1 MKQNRSKTKTVV
13 RVIAFLLIV
22 ALVYGALTR
31 LLTINNATEQQYIR
45 SFYLE
50 PKNSLDVMIL
60 GASETFTDYCA
71 PLAWQHAGFTS
82 YPLAVSA
89 AQGTMY
95 PSMLREAAKRQSPT
109 VYVVEVNGFLYTEDE
124 RKELGKAAT
133 REWLDT
139 LPLSRNKVQAINEC
153 VQGKRLSYY
162 VPLLKYHDN
171 WRKRDLIRNSLSLQQ
186 QARDAGY
193 SYTKPF
199 LSISMFLTE
208 TDEIPVRQQS
218 LDDFNEQSLRTFC
231 ETARAQGIKNVLFAR
246 FPHRTVI
253 ENYDAVFA
261 ELEAVVHE
269 YGYDFVNFDTQM
281 DAIGLD
287 PLNDFANAE
296 HLNIFGAEKF
306 TPYLADYL
314 AQHYDLNT
322 AHSQAVTDEW
332 TRCAAFTQ
340 QMLPVCEDNTRRY
353 TSERLDEFSAVFADC
368 RWIKQN
374 AAPFETLEGG
384 CVFCCFTGRCCR
396 SRPRRGQ
403 FRRACRRPKIPPR
416 ETAGSRA
423 GRCGRRGRR
432 CAARPCRCAA
442 RRCTRRGSPRR
453 SRRRSLPGAAPAW
466 TRGRC
471 ARTRRRNIPPGWRG
485 RAPCRSWPSRAAR
498 S

>member
-1 MKQNRSKTKTVV
+1 
-13 RVIAFLLIV
+13 V
-22 ALVYGALTR
+22 A
-31 LLTINNATEQQYIR
+31 
-45 SFYLE
+45 
-50 PKNSLDVMIL
+50 
-60 GASETFTDYCA
+60 
-71 PLAWQHAGFTS
+71 
-82 YPLAVSA
+82 
-89 AQGTMY
+89 
-95 PSMLREAAKRQSPT
+95 
-109 VYVVEVNGFLYTEDE
+109 
-124 RKELGKAAT
+124 
-133 REWLDT
+133 
-139 LPLSRNKVQAINEC
+139 LPLSHNKVQAINEC
-153 VQGKRLSYY
+153 VQSKRLSYY

-231 ETARAQGIKNVLFAR
+231 ETAKARGIKNVLFAR

-269 YGYDFVNFDTQM
+269 YGYDFANFDTQM

-353 TSERLDEFSAVFADC
+353 TCEKLDEFSPAFADC
-368 RWIKQN
+368 R
-374 AAPFETLEGG
+374 
-384 CVFCCFTGRCCR
+384 
-396 SRPRRGQ
+396 
-403 FRRACRRPKIPPR
+403 
-416 ETAGSRA
+416 
-423 GRCGRRGRR
+423 
-432 CAARPCRCAA
+432 
-442 RRCTRRGSPRR
+442 
-453 SRRRSLPGAAPAW
+453 
-466 TRGRC
+466 
-471 ARTRRRNIPPGWRG
+471 
-485 RAPCRSWPSRAAR
+485 
-498 S
+498 

>member
-1 MKQNRSKTKTVV
+1 MNQNRSKTKTVV
-13 RVIAFLLIV
+13 RVIAFLLV
-22 ALVYGALTR
+22 AALVYGALTR

-89 AQGTMY
+89 AQGTLY
-95 PSMLREAAKRQSPT
+95 ASMLRESAKRQNPS
-109 VYVVEVNGFLYTEDE
+109 VYVVEVNGFLYTEAE
-124 RKELGKAAT
+124 RDELGTAAT

-139 LPLSRNKVQAINEC
+139 LRLSRNKVQAIDEC
-153 VQGKRLSYY
+153 VQGDRLSYY

-171 WRKRDLIRNSLSLQQ
+171 WRKPDLIRNSLSLQQ

-218 LDDFNEQSLRTFC
+218 LDDFNEQSLRNFC
-231 ETARAQGIKNVLFAR
+231 ETAKAQGIKNVLFAR

-269 YGYDFVNFDTQM
+269 YGYDFANFYTQM

-353 TSERLDEFSAVFADC
+353 TCENLNEFSSVFADC
-368 RWIKQN
+368 R
-374 AAPFETLEGG
+374 
-384 CVFCCFTGRCCR
+384 
-396 SRPRRGQ
+396 
-403 FRRACRRPKIPPR
+403 
-416 ETAGSRA
+416 
-423 GRCGRRGRR
+423 
-432 CAARPCRCAA
+432 
-442 RRCTRRGSPRR
+442 
-453 SRRRSLPGAAPAW
+453 
-466 TRGRC
+466 
-471 ARTRRRNIPPGWRG
+471 
-485 RAPCRSWPSRAAR
+485 
-498 S
+498 

>member
-1 MKQNRSKTKTVV
+1 M
-13 RVIAFLLIV
+13 
-22 ALVYGALTR
+22 
-31 LLTINNATEQQYIR
+31 
-45 SFYLE
+45 
-50 PKNSLDVMIL
+50 
-60 GASETFTDYCA
+60 
-71 PLAWQHAGFTS
+71 
-82 YPLAVSA
+82 
-89 AQGTMY
+89 
-95 PSMLREAAKRQSPT
+95 
-109 VYVVEVNGFLYTEDE
+109 
-124 RKELGKAAT
+124 
-133 REWLDT
+133 
-139 LPLSRNKVQAINEC
+139 QAINEC

-171 WRKRDLIRNSLSLQQ
+171 WRKPDLIRNSLSLQQ

-231 ETARAQGIKNVLFAR
+231 ETAKALGIKNVLFAR

-353 TSERLDEFSAVFADC
+353 TSERLDEFSPVFADC
-368 RWIKQN
+368 R
-374 AAPFETLEGG
+374 
-384 CVFCCFTGRCCR
+384 
-396 SRPRRGQ
+396 
-403 FRRACRRPKIPPR
+403 
-416 ETAGSRA
+416 
-423 GRCGRRGRR
+423 
-432 CAARPCRCAA
+432 
-442 RRCTRRGSPRR
+442 
-453 SRRRSLPGAAPAW
+453 
-466 TRGRC
+466 
-471 ARTRRRNIPPGWRG
+471 
-485 RAPCRSWPSRAAR
+485 
-498 S
+498 

>member
-1 MKQNRSKTKTVV
+1 MNPKQHAKRNTVL

-31 LLTINNATEQQYIR
+31 LLTVNNATEQQYIR

-95 PSMLREAAKRQSPT
+95 PSMLREAAKRQDPT

-139 LPLSRNKVQAINEC
+139 LPLSRSKVQAINEC

-231 ETARAQGIKNVLFAR
+231 ETAKALGIKTCSLPAS
-246 FPHRTVI
+246 RT
-253 ENYDAVFA
+253 APS
-261 ELEAVVHE
+261 LK
-269 YGYDFVNFDTQM
+269 TM
-281 DAIGLD
+281 
-287 PLNDFANAE
+287 
-296 HLNIFGAEKF
+296 
-306 TPYLADYL
+306 TP
-314 AQHYDLNT
+314 
-322 AHSQAVTDEW
+322 
-332 TRCAAFTQ
+332 C
-340 QMLPVCEDNTRRY
+340 LP
-353 TSERLDEFSAVFADC
+353 S
-368 RWIKQN
+368 W
-374 AAPFETLEGG
+374 
-384 CVFCCFTGRCCR
+384 
-396 SRPRRGQ
+396 
-403 FRRACRRPKIPPR
+403 
-416 ETAGSRA
+416 
-423 GRCGRRGRR
+423 
-432 CAARPCRCAA
+432 
-442 RRCTRRGSPRR
+442 RR
-453 SRRRSLPGAAPAW
+453 SCTSTGM
-466 TRGRC
+466 
-471 ARTRRRNIPPGWRG
+471 I
-485 RAPCRSWPSRAAR
+485 S
-498 S
+498 

>member
-1 MKQNRSKTKTVV
+1 MNPKQHAKRNTVL

-89 AQGTMY
+89 AQGTLY
-95 PSMLREAAKRQSPT
+95 ASMLRESAKRQSPT

-139 LPLSRNKVQAINEC
+139 LPLSRNKVQAIGEC
-153 VQGKRLSYY
+153 VQDKRLSYY
-162 VPLLKYHDN
+162 IPLLKYHDN

-218 LDDFNEQSLRTFC
+218 LDAFNEQSLRTFC
-231 ETARAQGIKNVLFAR
+231 ETARARGIKNVLFAR

-269 YGYDFVNFDTQM
+269 YGYDFANFDTQM

-322 AHSQAVTDEW
+322 AHSQTVTDEW

-353 TSERLDEFSAVFADC
+353 TCEKLDEFSPVFADC
-368 RWIKQN
+368 R
-374 AAPFETLEGG
+374 
-384 CVFCCFTGRCCR
+384 
-396 SRPRRGQ
+396 
-403 FRRACRRPKIPPR
+403 
-416 ETAGSRA
+416 
-423 GRCGRRGRR
+423 
-432 CAARPCRCAA
+432 
-442 RRCTRRGSPRR
+442 
-453 SRRRSLPGAAPAW
+453 
-466 TRGRC
+466 
-471 ARTRRRNIPPGWRG
+471 
-485 RAPCRSWPSRAAR
+485 
-498 S
+498 

>member
-1 MKQNRSKTKTVV
+1 MNPKQHAKRNTVV

-31 LLTINNATEQQYIR
+31 LLTVNNATEQQYIR

-60 GASETFTDYCA
+60 GASETFIDYCA

-139 LPLSRNKVQAINEC
+139 LPLSHNKVQAINEC

-218 LDDFNEQSLRTFC
+218 LDDFNEQSLRPSARQPGHRESKTC
-231 ETARAQGIKNVLFAR
+231 SLPASRTAPSLKTMTPCLPSWRQSCTSTGMIL
-246 FPHRTVI
+246 RT
-253 ENYDAVFA
+253 
-261 ELEAVVHE
+261 
-269 YGYDFVNFDTQM
+269 
-281 DAIGLD
+281 
-287 PLNDFANAE
+287 
-296 HLNIFGAEKF
+296 
-306 TPYLADYL
+306 
-314 AQHYDLNT
+314 
-322 AHSQAVTDEW
+322 S
-332 TRCAAFTQ
+332 
-340 QMLPVCEDNTRRY
+340 TRRW
-353 TSERLDEFSAVFADC
+353 TPSAS
-368 RWIKQN
+368 
-374 AAPFETLEGG
+374 T
-384 CVFCCFTGRCCR
+384 R
-396 SRPRRGQ
+396 SM
-403 FRRACRRPKIPPR
+403 I
-416 ETAGSRA
+416 
-423 GRCGRRGRR
+423 
-432 CAARPCRCAA
+432 
-442 RRCTRRGSPRR
+442 SP
-453 SRRRSLPGAAPAW
+453 
-466 TRGRC
+466 T
-471 ARTRRRNIPPGWRG
+471 
-485 RAPCRSWPSRAAR
+485 PSI
-498 S
+498 

>member
-1 MKQNRSKTKTVV
+1 MNPKQHAKRNTVL

-89 AQGTMY
+89 AQGTLY
-95 PSMLREAAKRQSPT
+95 ASMLRESAKRQNPS
-109 VYVVEVNGFLYTEDE
+109 VYVVEVNGFLYTEAE
-124 RKELGKAAT
+124 RDELGTAAT

-139 LPLSRNKVQAINEC
+139 LPLSRSKVQAIDEC
-153 VQGKRLSYY
+153 VQGDRLSYY

-171 WRKRDLIRNSLSLQQ
+171 WRKPDLIRNSLSLQQ

-231 ETARAQGIKNVLFAR
+231 ETAKARGIKNVLFAR

-269 YGYDFVNFDTQM
+269 YGYDFANFDTQM

-322 AHSQAVTDEW
+322 AHSPGRHRRMDAL
-332 TRCAAFTQ
+332 RRIHAADTARVRGQ
-340 QMLPVCEDNTRRY
+340 HPALHVREARRILARIRRLPLNK
-353 TSERLDEFSAVFADC
+353 A
-368 RWIKQN
+368 K
-374 AAPFETLEGG
+374 
-384 CVFCCFTGRCCR
+384 R
-396 SRPRRGQ
+396 SPLRASRRGLR
-403 FRRACRRPKIPPR
+403 FLSFYRPVLPKPPAPR
-416 ETAGSRA
+416 SVSSSASA
-423 GRCGRRGRR
+423 SANS
-432 CAARPCRCAA
+432 AARNGRITSWAMRSPGATVRTSSVSLCSA
-442 RRCTRRGSPRR
+442 TVHSPR
-453 SRRRSLPGAAPAW
+453 
-466 TRGRC
+466 
-471 ARTRRRNIPPGWRG
+471 
-485 RAPCRSWPSRAAR
+485 
-498 S
+498 

>member
-1 MKQNRSKTKTVV
+1 MGSGRNSKTRTALRAVIFVLIAVLGIGLISPAFVV
-13 RVIAFLLIV
+13 
-22 ALVYGALTR
+22 
-31 LLTINNATEQQYIR
+31 NNEWDMR
-45 SFYLE
+45 HVHGFFLE
-50 PKNSLDVMIL
+50 PEDSLDVVLI
-60 GASETFTDYCA
+60 GASQLYTGYSA
-71 PLAWQHAGFTS
+71 PLAWRDYGFTS

-95 PSMLREAAKRQSPT
+95 PSMLREAARRQTPG
-109 VYVVEVNGFLYTEDE
+109 VYVVEVNGFLYTAEERDE
-124 RKELGKAAT
+124 FSHAALRKWIDTIPLSANK
-133 REWLDT
+133 LDT
-139 LPLSRNKVQAINEC
+139 IRTCIPAE
-153 VQGKRLSYY
+153 KRSTYY
-162 VPLLKYHDN
+162 FPLLKYHTFWKCAGD
-171 WRKRDLIRNSLSLQQ
+171 IRRSLSLQQ
-186 QARDAGY
+186 QARSVGY

-218 LDDFNEQSLRTFC
+218 LDNFNEQSLRTFC
-231 ETARAQGIKNVLFAR
+231 ETAKKLGIQNVLFAR

-269 YGYDFVNFDTQM
+269 YGYDFANFDTQM

-353 TSERLDEFSAVFADC
+353 TSERLDEFSPVFAAD
-368 RWIKQN
+368 R
-374 AAPFETLEGG
+374 
-384 CVFCCFTGRCCR
+384 
-396 SRPRRGQ
+396 
-403 FRRACRRPKIPPR
+403 
-416 ETAGSRA
+416 
-423 GRCGRRGRR
+423 
-432 CAARPCRCAA
+432 
-442 RRCTRRGSPRR
+442 
-453 SRRRSLPGAAPAW
+453 
-466 TRGRC
+466 
-471 ARTRRRNIPPGWRG
+471 
-485 RAPCRSWPSRAAR
+485 
-498 S
+498 

>member
-31 LLTINNATEQQYIR
+31 LLTVNNATEQQYIR

-89 AQGTMY
+89 AQGTLY
-95 PSMLREAAKRQSPT
+95 ASMLRESAKRQSPA

-139 LPLSRNKVQAINEC
+139 LPLSRNKVQAIDEC

-162 VPLLKYHDN
+162 VPLLKYHSN
-171 WRKRDLIRNSLSLQQ
+171 WKDLSLIRRSLSLQQ

-199 LSISMFLTE
+199 LSLSSYLLP
-208 TDEIPVRQQS
+208 TDEIPVRQQT

-231 ETARAQGIKNVLFAR
+231 ETARALGIKNVLFAR

-314 AQHYDLNT
+314 TQHYDLNT
-322 AHSQAVTDEW
+322 AHRVHAADAARVRGQHPALHERESRRILDRVRRLPLKKQA
-332 TRCAAFTQ
+332 
-340 QMLPVCEDNTRRY
+340 
-353 TSERLDEFSAVFADC
+353 C
-368 RWIKQN
+368 RQKKPDPRS
-374 AAPFETLEGG
+374 AAPGIGLLRFVYRPVLPKPPAP
-384 CVFCCFTGRCCR
+384 R
-396 SRPRRGQ
+396 SVSSSVS
-403 FRRACRRPKIPPR
+403 AS
-416 ETAGSRA
+416 ENS
-423 GRCGRRGRR
+423 
-432 CAARPCRCAA
+432 AARNGRITSWAMRSPGA
-442 RRCTRRGSPRR
+442 TVRGASVSLCSATVHSPR
-453 SRRRSLPGAAPAW
+453 
-466 TRGRC
+466 
-471 ARTRRRNIPPGWRG
+471 
-485 RAPCRSWPSRAAR
+485 
-498 S
+498 

>member
-1 MKQNRSKTKTVV
+1 M
-13 RVIAFLLIV
+13 
-22 ALVYGALTR
+22 
-31 LLTINNATEQQYIR
+31 
-45 SFYLE
+45 
-50 PKNSLDVMIL
+50 
-60 GASETFTDYCA
+60 
-71 PLAWQHAGFTS
+71 
-82 YPLAVSA
+82 
-89 AQGTMY
+89 QG
-95 PSMLREAAKRQSPT
+95 
-109 VYVVEVNGFLYTEDE
+109 D
-124 RKELGKAAT
+124 
-133 REWLDT
+133 
-139 LPLSRNKVQAINEC
+139 
-153 VQGKRLSYY
+153 RLSYY

-171 WRKRDLIRNSLSLQQ
+171 WRKPDLIRNSLSLQQ

-231 ETARAQGIKNVLFAR
+231 ETAKARGIKNVLFAR

-269 YGYDFVNFDTQM
+269 YGYDFANFDTQM

-353 TSERLDEFSAVFADC
+353 TCENLNEFSSVFAYYRLKKQRRSPLRDA
-368 RWIKQN
+368 RWGLRLLLLYRPVLPKPP
-374 AAPFETLEGG
+374 AP
-384 CVFCCFTGRCCR
+384 R
-396 SRPRRGQ
+396 SVSSS
-403 FRRACRRPKIPPR
+403 AS
-416 ETAGSRA
+416 ASA
-423 GRCGRRGRR
+423 NS
-432 CAARPCRCAA
+432 AARNGRITSWAMRSPGATVRTSSVSLCSA
-442 RRCTRRGSPRR
+442 TVHSPR
-453 SRRRSLPGAAPAW
+453 
-466 TRGRC
+466 
-471 ARTRRRNIPPGWRG
+471 
-485 RAPCRSWPSRAAR
+485 
-498 S
+498 

>member
-1 MKQNRSKTKTVV
+1 MKQNRSKRKTIV
-13 RVIAFLLIV
+13 RVIAFLLIA
-22 ALVYGALTR
+22 ALIYGALTR

-50 PKNSLDVMIL
+50 PKDSIDVMIL

-89 AQGTMY
+89 AQGTIY
-95 PSMLREAAKRQSPT
+95 PSMLRESAKRQSPG
-109 VYVVEVNGFLYTEDE
+109 VYVVEVNGFLYTAAE
-124 RKELGKAAT
+124 REELGKAAT

-139 LPLSRNKVQAINEC
+139 LPLSHNKVQAIDEC

-162 VPLLKYHDN
+162 VPLLKYHSN
-171 WRKRDLIRNSLSLQQ
+171 WKDLSLIRRSLSLQQ

-199 LSISMFLTE
+199 LSISSYLLP
-208 TDEIPVRQQS
+208 TDEIPVRQQT

-231 ETARAQGIKNVLFAR
+231 ETARALGIKNVLFAR

-314 AQHYDLNT
+314 TQHYDLNT
-322 AHSQAVTDEW
+322 AHSQTVADEW

-353 TSERLDEFSAVFADC
+353 TAENLNEYSAVFAAN
-368 RWIKQN
+368 R
-374 AAPFETLEGG
+374 
-384 CVFCCFTGRCCR
+384 
-396 SRPRRGQ
+396 
-403 FRRACRRPKIPPR
+403 
-416 ETAGSRA
+416 
-423 GRCGRRGRR
+423 
-432 CAARPCRCAA
+432 
-442 RRCTRRGSPRR
+442 
-453 SRRRSLPGAAPAW
+453 
-466 TRGRC
+466 
-471 ARTRRRNIPPGWRG
+471 
-485 RAPCRSWPSRAAR
+485 
-498 S
+498 